1 MKSLKYTIVII
12 FIFSTG
18 GCSSFFD
25 TEIKDINTNI
35 QEQNK
40 LNQNN
45 PFTADFIEPRLR
57 EFSDKAFLENIGL
70 NIISKSTD
78 QYLFNLQK
86 LRSKLHKKCYQKSN
100 LSINEDW
107 QDLIYSFH
115 KMDSQSF
122 GPITLKTP
130 QNIDYRN
137 LIYSWPYSNHCMVDR
152 QIYYKRFDKT
162 NILNLPY
169 NSKSLDTIEYL
180 LYSSVNESKCSLKAH
195 PYLKQWFELPD
206 QDKKSDRCIM
216 ALDLINTQETY
227 AQELSNYWNRNRTN
241 YTKVLSDQKNQYKS
255 IINDYSNALFS
266 IESIKDIRLGGP
278 IGKNKKICDTDRC
291 PELVEHSYSKMSMIA
306 IQARLEGFIEGFYG
320 GDINDLTH
328 HGFDDYLNQSQF
340 YTISAKM
347 KDYTTRASQSFVEL
361 NNRDL
366 VTLIENLDIEK
377 CKITTVSNRI
387 EPLCAFHEDIRAI
400 TSLLKTEVLI
410 ALSLKAPPVYQGD
423 ND

>member
-122 GPITLKTP
+122 GPITLKAFI
-130 QNIDYRN
+130 ID
-137 LIYSWPYSNHCMVDR
+137 LSINHAV
-152 QIYYKRFDKT
+152 I
-162 NILNLPY
+162 
-169 NSKSLDTIEYL
+169 
-180 LYSSVNESKCSLKAH
+180 
-195 PYLKQWFELPD
+195 
-206 QDKKSDRCIM
+206 
-216 ALDLINTQETY
+216 
-227 AQELSNYWNRNRTN
+227 
-241 YTKVLSDQKNQYKS
+241 
-255 IINDYSNALFS
+255 
-266 IESIKDIRLGGP
+266 
-278 IGKNKKICDTDRC
+278 
-291 PELVEHSYSKMSMIA
+291 
-306 IQARLEGFIEGFYG
+306 
-320 GDINDLTH
+320 
-328 HGFDDYLNQSQF
+328 
-340 YTISAKM
+340 
-347 KDYTTRASQSFVEL
+347 
-361 NNRDL
+361 
-366 VTLIENLDIEK
+366 
-377 CKITTVSNRI
+377 
-387 EPLCAFHEDIRAI
+387 
-400 TSLLKTEVLI
+400 
-410 ALSLKAPPVYQGD
+410 
-423 ND
+423 